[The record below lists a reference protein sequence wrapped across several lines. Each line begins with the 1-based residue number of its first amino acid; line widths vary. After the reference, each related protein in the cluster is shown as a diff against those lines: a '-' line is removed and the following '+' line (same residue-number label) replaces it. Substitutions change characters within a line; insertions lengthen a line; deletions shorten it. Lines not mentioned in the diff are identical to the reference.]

1 MSRFLP
7 IFPLNLVVFPGE
19 QLNLHIF
26 EPRYR
31 QLIQDCKTKGL
42 TFGIPPFID
51 NKMQETGTE
60 LKLLSIEEMYDD
72 GKMDI
77 KTEGVGLF
85 EVQEFQRK
93 VENKLYSGAIVVDK
107 NYSEVGGDVEAK
119 KLIYERIKELFK
131 FMNIHK
137 VIPTEYDYILT
148 FRIAQH
154 VGFNIYQKYEMLQI
168 ESESAR
174 QKFMIDHLNKLLP
187 VVKEMELLKQR
198 IQMNGHFKNIVPP
211 KF

>member
-7 IFPLNLVVFPGE
+7 IFPLSLVVFPGE
-19 QLNLHIF
+19 KLNLHIF

-31 QLIQDCKTKGL
+31 QLIQDCETKGL
-42 TFGIPPFID
+42 TFGVPPYID
-51 NKMQETGTE
+51 NKMQEIGTE
-60 LKLLSIEEMYDD
+60 LKLLSIEKIYDD

-77 KTEGVGLF
+77 KTEGIGLF
-85 EVQEFQRK
+85 NVQEFQRTI
-93 VENKLYSGAIVVDK
+93 EDKLYSGATVVDR
-107 NYSEVGGDVEAK
+107 YFAEEDGDVKNK
-119 KLIYERIKELFK
+119 KLIYERIKKLFK

-137 VIPTEYDYILT
+137 ALPDNYEYILT

-154 VGFNIYQKYEMLQI
+154 VGFNIYQKYEMLKI
-168 ESESAR
+168 ENEISR
-174 QKFMIDHLNKLLP
+174 QKFMIDHLDQLLP

-211 KF
+211 NF